1 MFIPAPRVWQS
12 EPPITQSHHRAM
24 QHKYLLALESND
36 VATQLKWLLTSV
48 SVVVMPTPTTESWLM
63 EGRLQPFVH

>member
-1 MFIPAPRVWQS
+1 MPTSPNVWQD
-12 EPPITQSHHRAM
+12 EPVIAENHHHTM

-36 VATQLKWLLTSV
+36 VATQLKWLLLSG